1 MRDIHLHGA
10 LGAQFGPKHR
20 MAVETVAEV
29 IDALRANFP
38 TFANAIR
45 HGFYRIVLGKTKSSG
60 LSLRE
65 DQLVG
70 LKLGNRAVHVVPVP
84 AGRKNGGLGKVITGI
99 ALVGLSAMT
108 FGADG
113 VMSASP
119 WSGGASLGQM
129 AGTMGMGMVL
139 TGVATMIAPGQEASD
154 DKKSFTM
161 SGPTSE
167 MREGAIIPIVYGEVI
182 TGGYMISGSVEI
194 NGPGNDHVPPGPPQ
208 PTPTPSRGGSGDSN
222 VGSDGG
228 RVNGD

>member
-10 LGAQFGPKHR
+10 LGAQFGPVHR

-60 LSLRE
+60 MALRE

-84 AGRKNGGLGKVITGI
+84 AGRKRGGLGKVIMGV
-99 ALVGLSAMT
+99 ALIGLSAGT
-108 FGADG
+108 FGAAG
-113 VMSASP
+113 LMSTSL
-119 WSGGASLGQM
+119 WSGGATIGSMVGNI
-129 AGTMGMGMVL
+129 GMGLVL
-139 TGVATMIAPGQEASD
+139 TGVASMIAPEQKAAEE
-154 DKKSFTM
+154 KKSFTM
-161 SGPTSE
+161 SGPVSDV
-167 MREGAIIPIVYGEVI
+167 REGAIIPIVYGEVI

-208 PTPTPSRGGSGDSN
+208 PTPTPSRGGSGNDWTS
-222 VGSDGG
+222 
-228 RVNGD
+228 GD